1 MTFCPMEPL
10 PVQGTPWTPTGCDSE
25 NPPQTSVFCSLASPE
40 VTWNQICN
48 KIAKTPISFITK
60 YAFDKTFQVS
70 FATIW
75 LSHNLFMIFHQHLLY
90 SLTSTKFMMIIA
102 FSKPGR
108 PTSKICHSSFTWVMY
123 SITSLRLE
131 IYYHGTMVGHWEHA
145 TKLTCHRVDN
155 TAHATKL
162 TCHRKV

>member
-1 MTFCPMEPL
+1 MEPL

-48 KIAKTPISFITK
+48 KIIKTPISSITR

-70 FATIW
+70 FATLW

-90 SLTSTKFMMIIA
+90 SLTSTKFMMILHFPSQEGPHQKYA
-102 FSKPGR
+102 
-108 PTSKICHSSFTWVMY
+108 
-123 SITSLRLE
+123 
-131 IYYHGTMVGHWEHA
+131 
-145 TKLTCHRVDN
+145 
-155 TAHATKL
+155 
-162 TCHRKV
+162 KVHLHE